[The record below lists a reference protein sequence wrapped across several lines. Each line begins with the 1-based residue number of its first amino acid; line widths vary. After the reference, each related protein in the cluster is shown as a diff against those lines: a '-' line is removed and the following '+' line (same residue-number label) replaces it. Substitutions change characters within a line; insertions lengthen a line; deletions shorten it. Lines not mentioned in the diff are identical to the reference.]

1 MKLYI
6 IIFLTI
12 FITSNE
18 VIYSQELKENSKDS
32 KTGMVYFIRGKG
44 FSGSATSFS
53 ALIDKNRV
61 CKLNNRRYS
70 VHEITPGLHDFE
82 AQFSGKKGKGKAE
95 IIDITIEAGKTY
107 YIQMVMQESLLINDV
122 SPFEI
127 TRNSALRL
135 VKDDKIKLDEN
146 CGD

>member
-6 IIFLTI
+6 IIFLAI

-18 VIYSQELKENSKDS
+18 VITSQELKENSKDS
-32 KTGMVYFIRGKG
+32 KTGMVYFLRGKG
-44 FSGSATSFS
+44 FAGSATSFS
-53 ALIDKNRV
+53 ALIDKKRV

-70 VHEITPGLHDFE
+70 SHELTPRLHNFE
-82 AQFSGKKGKGKAE
+82 VQFSGKKGNDKAE
-95 IIDITIEAGKTY
+95 IIEIKIEAGKTY
-107 YIQMVMQESLLINDV
+107 YIQMVMRETLLKYDV

-127 TRNSALRL
+127 KKSSALRL
-135 VKDDKIKLDEN
+135 VKDDNMKLDKN